1 VSAVHK
7 RRLKDDNDED
17 DAENEEPST
26 AKNLSKINKAGSISI
41 GFSKKMKSNPQKNCV
56 QNKKTSFF
64 KKCIHIYIISQLAF
78 RNSKSFFKYMGSSE

>member
-26 AKNLSKINKAGSISI
+26 AKNLSKINKAGRVSI
-41 GFSKKMKSNPQKNCV
+41 GFSKKMKRNLQRNGVQKKKV
-56 QNKKTSFF
+56 FKKTNSYLYNIPTGFPNF
-64 KKCIHIYIISQLAF
+64 KVIL
-78 RNSKSFFKYMGSSE
+78 

>member
-26 AKNLSKINKAGSISI
+26 AKNLSKINKAGRISI
-41 GFSKKMKSNPQKNCV
+41 EF
-56 QNKKTSFF
+56 
-64 KKCIHIYIISQLAF
+64 
-78 RNSKSFFKYMGSSE
+78 